1 MQNENNQQIEMFE
14 DELSVSE
21 IYSKLQEVVNKLE
34 EIEMQLQAFK
44 E

>member
-1 MQNENNQQIEMFE
+1 MQNENNQQIEMLE
-14 DELSVSE
+14 DKLSASE

>member
-1 MQNENNQQIEMFE
+1 MQNENNQQIEMLE
-14 DELSVSE
+14 DKLSVSE

>member
-21 IYSKLQEVVNKLE
+21 IYSKLQEVVSQLE
-34 EIEMQLQAFK
+34 EIEIQLQAFK

>member
-14 DELSVSE
+14 DKPTVNE
-21 IYSKLQEVVNKLE
+21 IYSKLQEVANQLE
-34 EIEMQLQAFK
+34 EIEIQLQAFK

>member
-14 DELSVSE
+14 DKLTVNE
-21 IYSKLQEVVNKLE
+21 IYTKLQEVVSQLE
-34 EIEMQLQAFK
+34 EIEIQLQAFK